1 MRLFLDICTGLGLSA
16 SAGIRP
22 FLPALVS
29 GVLAGFNVGVDYE
42 GTDFAFLEKAWFL
55 GLMLALMAVAL
66 VAMRRLGAAAVES
79 GPLGA
84 ALSGIA
90 IAVGGLLFA
99 GVLADHG
106 YAWWPGLLA
115 GIAVAAFAQL
125 AVRSLFT
132 RVRARLDRHAQDSLV
147 VFADGTSAV
156 GSALAILVPPVS
168 IVLVG
173 FLAWLL
179 AGGRRRAGEK
189 YAGLRILR

>member
-29 GVLAGFNVGVDYE
+29 GVLAGFDVGVDYE

-55 GLMLALMAVAL
+55 ALMLALMAVAL
-66 VAMRRLGAAAVES
+66 VAMRRAGAAAMES

-106 YAWWPGLLA
+106 YTWWPGLLA
-115 GIAVAAFAQL
+115 GLAVAAFAQL
-125 AVRSLFT
+125 AVRTLFT
-132 RVRARLDRHAQDSLV
+132 RVRARLDRQAQDSLV